1 MVTKN
6 GSLIMNKCNVGNL
19 QIGVG
24 ELKTLSGN
32 TNIAV
37 VSRATYNFT
46 EFQTSGM
53 ASAGM
58 KIIIGVGD
66 TEPTFNDYC
75 LDETEVG
82 GVDISTLISTANSGI
97 SFDEYGQYHIA
108 GTFTNISNQNVT
120 LREIGVVA
128 CRGSGANYDEI
139 LIARSV
145 IPAKTLAP
153 SDAVTLTYTISPL
166 QI

>member
-6 GSLIMNKCNVGNL
+6 GSLIMNKCFAGGIQLAIGDLKDLDGN
-19 QIGVG
+19 
-24 ELKTLSGN
+24 GN
-32 TNIAV
+32 PAAIA
-37 VSRATYNFT
+37 RNTFIFT
-46 EFQTSGM
+46 SFYGGS
-53 ASAGM
+53 AAGM
-58 KIIIGVGD
+58 KILIGVGD

-82 GVDISTLISTANSGI
+82 GVDINTLISTANSGI
-97 SFDEYGQYHIA
+97 SYDEYGQYHIT

-120 LREIGVVA
+120 LKEIGVVA
-128 CRGSGANYDEI
+128 CNGAGTSHCEV

>member
-6 GSLIMNKCNVGNL
+6 GSLIMNKCMVGATQL
-19 QIGVG
+19 AIGD
-24 ELKTLSGN
+24 LKDLDGNGN
-32 TNIAV
+32 TSAV
-37 VSRATYNFT
+37 SGATFIFT
-46 EFQTSGM
+46 RFKTVESG
-53 ASAGM
+53 SAGM
-58 KIIIGVGD
+58 KIIVGVGD

-82 GVDISTLISTANSGI
+82 GVDINTLISTANSGI
-97 SFDEYGQYHIA
+97 IFDEYGQYHIT

-120 LREIGVVA
+120 LKEIGVVA
-128 CRGSGANYDEI
+128 CTGSGTDYYEV
-139 LIARSV
+139 LVARSV

-153 SDAVTLTYTISPL
+153 SDAVTLTYTIAPL